1 MSTKNFYTN
10 DAIYLRFELN
20 YYTEIVV
27 DLNKVQFLF
36 GHPTRMLTHTLTLTT
51 LIEQRPKNT
60 SSTYSIQYT
69 LKHWEPTHFR
79 WKLV

>member
-36 GHPTRMLTHTLTLTT
+36 GHPTRMLTHTHTLM
-51 LIEQRPKNT
+51 EQRPKNT
-60 SSTYSIQYT
+60 SSTYSIYKYT